1 MVNAIGQCFC
11 LTLLLPRDLMQNPRR
26 VNLAPAIMADI
37 IDDKLHEWVQGKS
50 PRDARIAIYYR
61 IRDIRYAVIPDLTS
75 PEQYVDMLK
84 ANSGSCTP
92 KHFLLCDMY
101 QRIGLEVL
109 YAVYPYRWDEFHL
122 PYPPELRELAKA
134 MPISYHLACK
144 VDIDGRLVL
153 IDATLDP
160 ALQKVGLPV
169 NEEWD
174 GIRDTL
180 LAVNPCGEEQ
190 LYHPS
195 EAHLMQPRVADEKS
209 LAFYNELNSWL
220 EKVRE

>member
-1 MVNAIGQCFC
+1 
-11 LTLLLPRDLMQNPRR
+11 
-26 VNLAPAIMADI
+26 
-37 IDDKLHEWVQGKS
+37 
-50 PRDARIAIYYR
+50 
-61 IRDIRYAVIPDLTS
+61 
-75 PEQYVDMLK
+75 
-84 ANSGSCTP
+84 
-92 KHFLLCDMY
+92 
-101 QRIGLEVL
+101 
-109 YAVYPYRWDEFHL
+109 
-122 PYPPELRELAKA
+122 
-134 MPISYHLACK
+134 

-195 EAHLMQPRVADEKS
+195 EAHLMQSRVADEKS